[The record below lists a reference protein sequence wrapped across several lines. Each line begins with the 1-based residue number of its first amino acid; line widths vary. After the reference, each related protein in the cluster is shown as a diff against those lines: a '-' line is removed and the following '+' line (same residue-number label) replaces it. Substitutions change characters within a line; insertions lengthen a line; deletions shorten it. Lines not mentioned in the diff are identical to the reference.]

1 MPQSPAPP
9 PEKPDVPINFFRPRP
24 GYMRKE
30 VLLICLMLLLW
41 GLLTFGFQLLLVLN
55 QQAPSGRGPL
65 TEGAVFGFPLHYW
78 FTGQFLIICFIVLC
92 FAFNSVIDRLSRR
105 YRGRDPRRER

>member
-1 MPQSPAPP
+1 MPQPPAPD
-9 PEKPDVPINFFRPRP
+9 PETSDHPINFFRPRS
-24 GYMRKE
+24 GYMRRE

-41 GLLTFGFQLLLVLN
+41 GLLTFGFQLLLVAN
-55 QQAPSGRGPL
+55 QQAPSGQGPL
-65 TEGAVFGFPLHYW
+65 TDRSLFGFPLHYW

-105 YRGRDPRRER
+105 YRGRDQLRG